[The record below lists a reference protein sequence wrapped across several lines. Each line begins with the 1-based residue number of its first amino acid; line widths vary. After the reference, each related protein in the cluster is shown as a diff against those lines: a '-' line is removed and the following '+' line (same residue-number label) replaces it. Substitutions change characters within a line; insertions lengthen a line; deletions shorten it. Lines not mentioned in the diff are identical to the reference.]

1 MNCALPFCAF
11 VGLNLLMGLSNG
23 TVKGTPSGGVGLCD
37 MKRSAVHIRQ
47 GFYLLKS
54 IAGFQICT
62 MWESEILTV
71 VRRL

>member
-47 GFYLLKS
+47 GFLSSRVYCRFS
-54 IAGFQICT
+54 NMYNVG
-62 MWESEILTV
+62 V
-71 VRRL
+71 